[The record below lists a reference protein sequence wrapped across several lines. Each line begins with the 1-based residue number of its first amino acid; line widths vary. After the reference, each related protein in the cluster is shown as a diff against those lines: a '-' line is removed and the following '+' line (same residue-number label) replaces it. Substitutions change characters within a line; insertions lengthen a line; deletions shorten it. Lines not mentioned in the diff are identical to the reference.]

1 MTINDG
7 KKPSKKEPE
16 IGSWL
21 SDQLKFYRAGS
32 GTAGMWVSKER
43 LHAWTDFMNKNEDQL
58 LTKDEI
64 WDKKLQMLGDFI
76 DLYGRKPSETGCP
89 EEVALLRWSYD
100 QVKRVQPGTDR
111 YDKWSAF
118 INKYMHL
125 YRTYEESWKDT
136 FDKVVEY
143 VRENNKTPKQDGS
156 TEEEC
161 RLSRWIT
168 RQNMS
173 LSKGELSEEHKSIW
187 EMFTNKDERFIN
199 KDERFTN
206 KDERFN
212 STDKKVIET
221 PVDIKCKGKDRN
233 GDLCRN
239 YGNPFCNYHNYLTE
253 YTDAQLQQ
261 LKFCKGCNKWKDL
274 PSGKNQCLTC
284 GERGAENRTKA
295 KTEVILCK
303 SDGCTFKKSDE
314 NNYCGKHQLCLF
326 VDECLAEGMK
336 PCAKYLKGCRAKL
349 GSDYAFKS
357 CQECLE
363 KEREY
368 DKAKRSAVS
377 DEIVDG
383 KKQCTVCCK
392 FKPVE
397 EYPDTKTCV
406 RCREEFKK
414 QNEKRDKE
422 HVNEIQRIASQ
433 KPERK
438 ATKKEWE
445 NANPEKVALKTLNYR
460 DRQYNEHQEEYLKRN
475 AETMAKWR
483 ENNPEKVE
491 EANKKNLININKH
504 MYNYTHKCEMNNI
517 NFELT
522 KEQFDEIVIKPCYYC
537 EIIQDKGF
545 NGIDRMDSSKGYELD
560 NCVSCCDECN
570 TMKGALDNS
579 TFIKRTEHILTY
591 NKIINCNLHPR
602 AFANHS
608 TINYN
613 SYKQGAKSRNYV
625 FELTQSDFDK
635 IVSYDCYICGKQNSN
650 RHKNGI
656 DRYDNSIGYTTENI
670 RPCCGQCN
678 VMKKDME
685 YKYFINKLFKIYNC
699 SQNQNYIP
707 VCVPIINTLNRN
719 PNKPSRDEMRK
730 ISTEKRQERRKNTR
744 EKYGDA
750 EYKRMHAQKIAEQ
763 RCKKKNVDNIGL
775 TINEY
780 STDDEGL

>member
-1 MTINDG
+1 MTNNDG

-43 LHAWTDFMNKNEDQL
+43 LKAWTEFMNKNEDQL

-64 WDKKLQMLGDFI
+64 WDKKLQMLGEFI
-76 DLYGRKPSETGCP
+76 DLHGRKPSETGCP

-100 QVKRVQPGTDR
+100 QVKRIQPGTDR
-111 YDKWSAF
+111 YEKWTTF
-118 INKYMHL
+118 INKYIHL

-143 VRENNKTPKQDGS
+143 VLKNNKTPKQDGS

-173 LSKGELSEEHKSIW
+173 FSKGELSEEHKSIW
-187 EMFTNKDERFIN
+187 ERFIN
-199 KDERFTN
+199 KDQRFTKN
-206 KDERFN
+206 DHQKFN
-212 STDKKVIET
+212 RIDKKVIET
-221 PVDIKCKGKDRN
+221 PVEIKCKGKDRN

-274 PSGKNQCLTC
+274 PSGKIQCLSC
-284 GERGAENRTKA
+284 GEKGAENRAKA
-295 KTEVILCK
+295 KNDVVLCK

-314 NNYCGKHQLCLF
+314 NDYCGKHQLCLF

-336 PCAKYLKGCRAKL
+336 PCTKYLKGCRAKL
-349 GSDYAFKS
+349 GSDYVFKS

-363 KEREY
+363 KERER
-368 DKAKRSAVS
+368 DNAKRSAVTG
-377 DEIVDG
+377 EIVDG

-397 EYPDTKTCV
+397 EYPETKTCKS
-406 RCREEFKK
+406 CREEFKK

-438 ATKKEWE
+438 AVKNEWVK
-445 NANPEKVALKTLNYR
+445 ANPEKVALKTLNYR
-460 DRQYNEHQEEYLKRN
+460 DRQHNEHQEEYLKRN

-491 EANKKNLININKH
+491 EANDARLKNIQYYYKH
-504 MYNYTHKCEMNNI
+504 YIYDSNN
-517 NFELT
+517 NRRLFELSF
-522 KEQFDEIVIKPCYYC
+522 EQFEGIVKTPCYYC
-537 EIIQDKGF
+537 GIIQEKGF
-545 NGIDRMDSSKGYELD
+545 NGIDRMDQTQGYVYK
-560 NCVSCCDECN
+560 NCVSCCKICN
-570 TMKGALDNS
+570 FMKGAVDNI
-579 TFIKRTEHILTY
+579 TFLQRVEHILTQNSMIKNGNY
-591 NKIINCNLHPR
+591 YPN
-602 AFANHS
+602 AFKNHEYVS
-608 TINYN
+608 YSMYKHGAEKRNYN
-613 SYKQGAKSRNYV
+613 
-625 FELTQSDFDK
+625 FEITLEEFNK
-635 IVSYDCYICGKQNSN
+635 LILENCYICGKKTDET
-650 RHKNGI
+650 HTNGI
-656 DRYDNSIGYTTENI
+656 DRFDNEIGYTTNNVNT
-670 RPCCGQCN
+670 CCGQCN
-678 VMKKDME
+678 FMKKDIE
-685 YKYFINKLFKIYNC
+685 YDVFIAQLHKIYKCSSKKEMVKPSVCIVNILSPNINKKSKIEL
-699 SQNQNYIP
+699 SEDA
-707 VCVPIINTLNRN
+707 
-719 PNKPSRDEMRK
+719 KKRK
-730 ISTEKRQERRKNTR
+730 QIKRQTTR
-744 EKYGDA
+744 EKYA
-750 EYKRMHAQKIAEQ
+750 NEEYKKMRVEQ
-763 RCKKKNVDNIGL
+763 LVKNK
-775 TINEY
+775 
-780 STDDEGL
+780 

>member
-1 MTINDG
+1 MNDSWFSKLDKVILYMTNNNG
-7 KKPSKKEPE
+7 KKPPKKEPE

-21 SDQLKFYRAGS
+21 SDQLGFYRAGS

-43 LHAWTDFMNKNEDQL
+43 LQAWTEFMNKNEDQL

-64 WDKKLQMLGDFI
+64 WDKKLIMLGEFI
-76 DLYGRKPSETGCP
+76 DLYGRKPSETGDI

-100 QVKRVQPGTDR
+100 QHKRVKPGTDR
-111 YDKWSAF
+111 YEKWNAF
-118 INKYMHL
+118 MNKYSHL

-136 FDKVVEY
+136 FDKLVEY
-143 VRENNKTPKQDGS
+143 VRENNNTPKQNGS

-161 RLSRWIT
+161 RLARWIT

-173 LSKGELSEEHKSIW
+173 LSRNELSEEHKMVW
-187 EMFTNKDERFIN
+187 EK
-199 KDERFTN
+199 
-206 KDERFN
+206 FN
-212 STDKKVIET
+212 SKGNTVLETIQPIEIC
-221 PVDIKCKGKDRN
+221 IKCKGKDRN
-233 GDLCRN
+233 GELCRN
-239 YGNPFCNYHNYLTE
+239 YPTGENSFCSYHIYLSE
-253 YTDAQLQQ
+253 YTSEQLQHLQ
-261 LKFCKGCNKWKDL
+261 FCKGCNKWKEL
-274 PSGKNQCLTC
+274 SEGKNQCMSC
-284 GERGAENRTKA
+284 GERGKEIRA
-295 KTEVILCK
+295 KLKNEVVLCK

-314 NNYCGKHQLCLF
+314 NDYCGKHQLCLF
-326 VDECLAEGMK
+326 VDECLSEGLT
-336 PCAKYLKGCRAKL
+336 PCSKYLKGCRAKL
-349 GSDYAFKS
+349 GSDYVFKS

-363 KEREY
+363 KERER
-368 DKAKRSAVS
+368 DNAKRSAVS

-397 EYPDTKTCV
+397 EYSDTKTCAQ
-406 RCREEFKK
+406 CREEFKK

-445 NANPEKVALKTLNYR
+445 ENNYEKVALKTLNYR
-460 DRQYNEHQEEYLKRN
+460 DKKHNENQDEYLKRN

-491 EANKKNLININKH
+491 ESNKSRVCNINYAYQG
-504 MYNYTHKCEMNNI
+504 YNYKCEIKKI

-570 TMKGALDNS
+570 TMKGALDNT
-579 TFIKRTEHILTY
+579 TFIRRSEHILTY
-591 NKIINCNLHPR
+591 NNIINSNLHPR

-608 TINYN
+608 YINYTA
-613 SYKQGAKSRNYV
+613 YKKSAKARNYQ
-625 FELTQSDFDK
+625 FDLTQTEFDN

-656 DRYDNSIGYTTENI
+656 DRYDNSIGYTSENV

-678 VMKKDME
+678 MMKKDME
-685 YKYFINKLFKIYNC
+685 YQYFINKLLKIFNY
-699 SQNQNYIP
+699 SQKQNYIP
-707 VCVPIINTLNRN
+707 VCVPIINTMNRN
-719 PNKPSRDEMRK
+719 PNKPSRDEQRK
-730 ISTEKRQERRKNTR
+730 ISTEKKQIQRKNMR
-744 EKYGDA
+744 EKYGDE
-750 EYKRMHAQKIAEQ
+750 EYKRLHAQKIAEQ
-763 RCKKKNVDNIGL
+763 RRKNKDA
-775 TINEY
+775 
-780 STDDEGL
+780 

>member
-1 MTINDG
+1 MNDSWFSKLDKVIQYITNNDG

-21 SDQLKFYRAGS
+21 SDQLKFYRTGN

-43 LHAWTDFMNKNEDQL
+43 LQAWTEFMNKNEDQL

-64 WDKKLQMLGDFI
+64 WDKKLQMLGEFI
-76 DLYGRKPSETGCP
+76 DLYGRKPSETGCA

-118 INKYMHL
+118 INKYIHL

-143 VRENNKTPKQDGS
+143 VRKNNKTPKQDGS

-187 EMFTNKDERFIN
+187 EKFIN
-199 KDERFTN
+199 KDQ
-206 KDERFN
+206 RFN
-212 STDKKVIET
+212 ITDKKVIET
-221 PVDIKCKGKDRN
+221 PVEIKCKGKDRN

-274 PSGKNQCLTC
+274 PSGKIQCLTC
-284 GERGAENRTKA
+284 GERGAENRVKA
-295 KTEVILCK
+295 KTDVVLCK

-314 NNYCGKHQLCLF
+314 NDYCGKHQLCLF

-336 PCAKYLKGCRAKL
+336 PCAKYLKGCRSKL
-349 GSDYAFKS
+349 GSDYAYKS
-357 CQECLE
+357 CPECLE
-363 KEREY
+363 KEREQ

-392 FKPVE
+392 FKVVN
-397 EYPDTKTCV
+397 EYSETKTCLK
-406 RCREEFKK
+406 CREEFKK

-438 ATKKEWE
+438 AVKNEWVK
-445 NANPEKVALKTLNYR
+445 ANPEKVIMKTLNYR
-460 DRQYNEHQEEYLKRN
+460 DRQHNEHQEEYLKRN

-491 EANKKNLININKH
+491 EANDARLKDINAHYHNYQYKSNK
-504 MYNYTHKCEMNNI
+504 YRLK
-517 NFELT
+517 FDLSL
-522 KEQFDEIVIKPCYYC
+522 EQFETIVKMPCHYC
-537 EIIQDKGF
+537 GIIQDKGF
-545 NGIDRMDSSKGYELD
+545 NGIDRMDQTQGYVYE
-560 NCVSCCDECN
+560 NCASCCKVCN
-570 TMKGALDNS
+570 YLKGSVDNI
-579 TFIKRTEHILTY
+579 TFLQRVEHILTQNSMIKNGNY
-591 NKIINCNLHPR
+591 YPT
-602 AFANHS
+602 AFANHGKTS
-608 TINYN
+608 YSNYKT
-613 SYKQGAKSRNYV
+613 SATRRNYS
-625 FELTQSDFDK
+625 FNLSQEQFDNL
-635 IVSYDCYICGKQNSN
+635 IQENCYICGKKSDET
-650 RHKNGI
+650 HTNGV
-656 DRYDNSIGYTTENI
+656 DRFDNDIGYTVENVNS
-670 RPCCGQCN
+670 CCGECN
-678 VMKKDME
+678 FMKNDMDYNDFLE
-685 YKYFINKLFKIYNC
+685 QLKKIFTY
-699 SQNQNYIP
+699 SSKIEM
-707 VCVPIINTLNRN
+707 V
-719 PNKPSRDEMRK
+719 KPSIYVSNAINQVANKMSKKEVKEYQDQQRQ
-730 ISTEKRQERRKNTR
+730 IKRQTTR
-744 EKYGDA
+744 EKYA
-750 EYKRMHAQKIAEQ
+750 NEEYKKMRVEQ
-763 RCKKKNVDNIGL
+763 LVKNK
-775 TINEY
+775 
-780 STDDEGL
+780 